1 MAYTGLLVSGGVC
14 SLPVFGNCVGGSVE
28 LCLDLSCGKAASV
41 VRVCVKVRLSDMV
54 FLQRPALY
62 DVTWVHDENQVEML
76 VRCWESGNGVEVDT
90 SAGLAC

>member
-1 MAYTGLLVSGGVC
+1 M
-14 SLPVFGNCVGGSVE
+14 
-28 LCLDLSCGKAASV
+28 
-41 VRVCVKVRLSDMV
+41 CVKVRLSGMV

-90 SAGLAC
+90 PAGLAC

>member
-14 SLPVFGNCVGGSVE
+14 SLPVLGNCVRGSVE
-28 LCLDLSCGKAASV
+28 LCLALSCGKVASV

-54 FLQRPALY
+54 FLQRPALH

-76 VRCWESGNGVEVDT
+76 VRCWE
-90 SAGLAC
+90 